1 MEKQQTSRRPSWI
14 IYLYQMSILFFLTLL
29 VFSNALDCSE
39 FIGASEGEF
48 TGNSLSVYFKKHK
61 ASITDTGTGECLAM
75 FEVLSS
81 GFPLVENIVTLDTK
95 NSQYDQYWK
104 VFPEDVAFDMA
115 VSYDFDANKGNNISS
130 CITTFP
136 DYFSLKTTGYLS
148 CSEVQ
153 SIHEALYD
161 DDDKFV
167 STVVLTILKYLAI
180 LMVLFTIFFVSCIY
194 YKFGGKGPEG
204 F

>member
-1 MEKQQTSRRPSWI
+1 MHWT
-14 IYLYQMSILFFLTLL
+14 
-29 VFSNALDCSE
+29 V
-39 FIGASEGEF
+39 
-48 TGNSLSVYFKKHK
+48 V
-61 ASITDTGTGECLAM
+61 
-75 FEVLSS
+75 
-81 GFPLVENIVTLDTK
+81 LDTK

-194 YKFGGKGPEG
+194 YKFFYEFPYHAIDAFYHHEMKQGIPTVITLVRVSPSAYELEDD
-204 F
+204 FIVTA